1 MKFFE
6 SMASLSFCISS
17 KAASQLP
24 VKISAAIFPHVA
36 ERERSASVDYK
47 NSAVS
52 IAHVMYICTSN
63 DAYQDTEMVEI
74 ISSASVITTV
84 VLELAKLVQNVDG
97 IIGKLDELVSKHDK
111 TLQCVCVSLAGFTL

>member
-1 MKFFE
+1 
-6 SMASLSFCISS
+6 
-17 KAASQLP
+17 
-24 VKISAAIFPHVA
+24 
-36 ERERSASVDYK
+36 
-47 NSAVS
+47 
-52 IAHVMYICTSN
+52 MYICTSN